1 MDKTQSKEKRSVS
14 VKTIGFTLGGF
25 GIVIVALLVASLYML
40 SFEFKNVKKTTEE
53 YVSLKTSAMDVQL
66 ASDYLTD
73 QARSFVVTGED
84 DFVFNYFKEKIDTKR
99 RENALEALHN
109 KLGDIQAYKDLS
121 NAVDSS
127 VALEN
132 TEYYA
137 MRLTIEA
144 FNKNYNPDDYETAAN
159 KSYCQEIQ
167 NRVMALAIKSEDSSL
182 TAEQQKQRAIEY
194 VYGNSYQK
202 QKHDISTNINA
213 SIKNI
218 DDLLEKNVFDS
229 SEQLN
234 RVLMVQQILIVF
246 LVVFFVAAILFIR
259 NGLLKPINY
268 AVSKISNREFL
279 DGSHG
284 LREYRYLVAAY
295 NEAREVSINN
305 AEKLTY
311 IAEHDKLTGVL
322 NRMGYESV
330 YRDLYL
336 DKTAFILIDLDDF
349 KAINDNHGHHV
360 GDRMLKKISN
370 ILTKYFPNDFVCR
383 IGGDEFAILVFDYK
397 EGFKEELIKRFED
410 MQKESLETKDKL
422 PAESLSIG
430 IAFGTKDDDTDS
442 LYRKADRAMYHV
454 KTHAKSGYCFY
465 DEIKVSK

>member
-1 MDKTQSKEKRSVS
+1 MEKKTKQKRIVS
-14 VKTIGFTLGGF
+14 VKTIAWSLAGLGVA
-25 GIVIVALLVASLYML
+25 IVGLLVASLYML
-40 SFEFKNVKKTTEE
+40 SFQFKNVKRTTED
-53 YVSLKTSAMDVQL
+53 YVDLKISAMDVQL

-99 RENALEALHN
+99 REKALEALHN
-109 KLGDIQAYKDLS
+109 EIGDIQAYKDLD

-137 MRLTIEA
+137 MRLTIVA
-144 FNKNYNPDDYETAAN
+144 FNKNYNPDNYENAAN

-167 NRVMALAIKSEDSSL
+167 NRVMTLELKSEDAALSV
-182 TAEQQKQRAIEY
+182 EEQKQKAIEY
-194 VYGNSYQK
+194 VYGSDYQS
-202 QKHDISTNINA
+202 QKHKISENINA
-213 SIKNI
+213 SILKI
-218 DDLLEKNVFDS
+218 DELLEKNVINS

-234 RVLMVQQILIVF
+234 RLLIGQQVLILL
-246 LVVFFVAAILFIR
+246 LVIFFTAAVIFIR
-259 NGLLKPINY
+259 NGLMKPINY

-284 LREYRYLVAAY
+284 LKEYRYLVAAY

-330 YRDLYL
+330 YRDLHL
-336 DKTAFILIDLDDF
+336 EKTIFILVDLDDF

-360 GDRMLKKISN
+360 GDRMLKKISG
-370 ILTKYFPNDFVCR
+370 ILTKHFPNDFVCR
-383 IGGDEFAILVFDYK
+383 IGGDEFAILIFDYK
-397 EGFKEELIKRFED
+397 DDIREQLEKKFETVEKEAEN
-410 MQKESLETKDKL
+410 TKDKL
-422 PAESLSIG
+422 PKESLSIG
-430 IAFGTKDDDTDS
+430 VAFGTKDDDTDS

-454 KTHAKSGYCFY
+454 KSLSKNGYCFY
-465 DEIKVSK
+465 DTINKD

>member
-1 MDKTQSKEKRSVS
+1 MEKKTKQKRIVS
-14 VKTIGFTLGGF
+14 VKTIAWSLAGLGVA
-25 GIVIVALLVASLYML
+25 IVGLLVASLCML
-40 SFEFKNVKKTTEE
+40 SFQFKNVKRTTED
-53 YVSLKTSAMDVQL
+53 YVDLKISAMDVQL

-99 RENALEALHN
+99 REKALEALHN
-109 KLGDIQAYKDLS
+109 EIGDIQAYKDLD

-137 MRLTIEA
+137 MRLTIVA
-144 FNKNYNPDDYETAAN
+144 FNKDYNPDNYETAAN

-167 NRVMALAIKSEDSSL
+167 NRVMTLDLKSEDAALSI
-182 TAEQQKQRAIEY
+182 EEQKQKAVEY
-194 VYGNSYQK
+194 VYGGDYQS
-202 QKHDISTNINA
+202 QKHKISANINA
-213 SIKNI
+213 SIQKI
-218 DDLLEKNVFDS
+218 DELLEKNVINS

-234 RVLMVQQILIVF
+234 RLLIGQQVLILF
-246 LVVFFVAAILFIR
+246 LVIFFTATVIFIR
-259 NGLLKPINY
+259 NGLMKPINY

-284 LREYRYLVAAY
+284 LKEYRYLVAAY

-330 YRDLYL
+330 YRDLHL
-336 DKTAFILIDLDDF
+336 EKTIFILVDLDDF

-360 GDRMLKKISN
+360 GDKMLKKISG
-370 ILTKYFPNDFVCR
+370 ILTKHFPNDFVCR
-383 IGGDEFAILVFDYK
+383 IGGDEFAILIFDYK
-397 EGFKEELIKRFED
+397 DDIREQLEKRFEAVE
-410 MQKESLETKDKL
+410 KEAENTKDKL
-422 PAESLSIG
+422 PKESLSIG
-430 IAFGTKDDDTDS
+430 VAFGTKDDDTDS

-454 KTHAKSGYCFY
+454 KSLSKSGYCFY
-465 DEIKVSK
+465 DTISKD

>member
-1 MDKTQSKEKRSVS
+1 MDKAQNKEKRSVS

-25 GIVIVALLVASLYML
+25 GIVNVALLVASLYML

-182 TAEQQKQRAIEY
+182 TTEQQKQRAIEY
-194 VYGNSYQK
+194 VYGNNYQK

-246 LVVFFVAAILFIR
+246 LVVFFVAAVLFIR
-259 NGLLKPINY
+259 NGLLKYCELDTY
-268 AVSKISNREFL
+268 AMVKIW
-279 DGSHG
+279 G
-284 LREYRYLVAAY
+284 
-295 NEAREVSINN
+295 
-305 AEKLTY
+305 KL
-311 IAEHDKLTGVL
+311 K
-322 NRMGYESV
+322 
-330 YRDLYL
+330 
-336 DKTAFILIDLDDF
+336 
-349 KAINDNHGHHV
+349 
-360 GDRMLKKISN
+360 
-370 ILTKYFPNDFVCR
+370 
-383 IGGDEFAILVFDYK
+383 
-397 EGFKEELIKRFED
+397 ELIIIHLVEN
-410 MQKESLETKDKL
+410 
-422 PAESLSIG
+422 
-430 IAFGTKDDDTDS
+430 
-442 LYRKADRAMYHV
+442 Y
-454 KTHAKSGYCFY
+454 
-465 DEIKVSK
+465 

>member
-1 MDKTQSKEKRSVS
+1 MEKKTKQKRIVS
-14 VKTIGFTLGGF
+14 VKTIAWSLAGLGVA
-25 GIVIVALLVASLYML
+25 IVGLLVASLCML
-40 SFEFKNVKKTTEE
+40 SFQFKNVKRTTED
-53 YVSLKTSAMDVQL
+53 YVDLKISAMDVQL

-99 RENALEALHN
+99 REKALEALHN
-109 KLGDIQAYKDLS
+109 EIGDIQAYKDLD

-137 MRLTIEA
+137 MRLTIVA
-144 FNKNYNPDDYETAAN
+144 FNKDYNPDNYETAAN

-167 NRVMALAIKSEDSSL
+167 NRVMTLELKSEDAALSI
-182 TAEQQKQRAIEY
+182 EEQKQKAVEY
-194 VYGNSYQK
+194 VYGSDYQS
-202 QKHDISTNINA
+202 QKHKISANINA
-213 SIKNI
+213 SIQKI
-218 DDLLEKNVFDS
+218 DELLEKNVINS

-234 RVLMVQQILIVF
+234 RLLIGQQVLILF
-246 LVVFFVAAILFIR
+246 LVIFFTATVIFIR
-259 NGLLKPINY
+259 NGLMKPINY

-284 LREYRYLVAAY
+284 LKEYRYLVAAY

-330 YRDLYL
+330 YRDLHL
-336 DKTAFILIDLDDF
+336 EKTIFILVDLDDF

-360 GDRMLKKISN
+360 GDRMLKKISG
-370 ILTKYFPNDFVCR
+370 ILTKHFPNDFVCR
-383 IGGDEFAILVFDYK
+383 IGGDEFAILIFDYK
-397 EGFKEELIKRFED
+397 DDIREQLEKRFEAVE
-410 MQKESLETKDKL
+410 KEAENTKDKL
-422 PAESLSIG
+422 PKESLSIG
-430 IAFGTKDDDTDS
+430 VAFGTKDDDTDS

-454 KTHAKSGYCFY
+454 KSLSKSGYCFY
-465 DEIKVSK
+465 DTISKD

>member
-1 MDKTQSKEKRSVS
+1 MSKSQNKEKRSVS
-14 VKTIGFTLGGF
+14 IKTIGFTLGGF

-53 YVSLKTSAMDVQL
+53 YVSLKASAMDVQL

-99 RENALEALHN
+99 RENALLALHN
-109 KLGDIQAYKDLS
+109 KLGDIQAYRDLS

-137 MRLTIEA
+137 MLLTVSA
-144 FNKNYNPDDYETAAN
+144 FNKNYDPDLYETAAN

-167 NRVMALAIKSEDSSL
+167 NRVMTLELKSEDTSL
-182 TAEQQKQRAIEY
+182 TAEEQKQRAIGY
-194 VYGNSYQK
+194 VYGGNYQK
-202 QKHDISTNINA
+202 QKHDISANINA
-213 SIKNI
+213 SIANI
-218 DDLLEKNVFDS
+218 DALLEKNVFDS

-234 RVLMVQQILIVF
+234 RVLMIQQILIIF
-246 LVVFFVAAILFIR
+246 LVVFFVIAVLFIR
-259 NGLLKPINY
+259 NGLLKPINS

-295 NEAREVSINN
+295 NEAREISINN

-336 DKTAFILIDLDDF
+336 DKTVFILIDLDDF
-349 KAINDNHGHHV
+349 KSINDNYGHHV
-360 GDRMLKKISN
+360 GDRTLKKISDT
-370 ILTKYFPNDFVCR
+370 LTKYFANDFVCR
-383 IGGDEFAILVFDYK
+383 IGGDEFAVLIFDYK
-397 EGFKEELIKRFED
+397 DGIKEDLKNRFEAMKQD
-410 MQKESLETKDKL
+410 LLDTKDDLPKESL
-422 PAESLSIG
+422 SVG
-430 IAFGTKDDDTDS
+430 IAFGTKEDNTDS
-442 LYRKADRAMYHV
+442 LYRKADRAMYYI
-454 KTHAKSGYCFY
+454 KTHDKSGYCFY
-465 DEIKVSK
+465 EDIQIRK

>member
-1 MDKTQSKEKRSVS
+1 MEKKTKQKRIVS
-14 VKTIGFTLGGF
+14 VKTIAWSLAGLGVA
-25 GIVIVALLVASLYML
+25 IVGLLVASLCML
-40 SFEFKNVKKTTEE
+40 SFQFKNVKRTTED
-53 YVSLKTSAMDVQL
+53 YVDLKTSAMDVQL

-99 RENALEALHN
+99 REKALEALHN
-109 KLGDIQAYKDLS
+109 EIGDIQAYKDLD

-137 MRLTIEA
+137 MRLTIVA
-144 FNKNYNPDDYETAAN
+144 FNKDYNPDKYDTAAN

-182 TAEQQKQRAIEY
+182 TTEQQKQRAIEY
-194 VYGNSYQK
+194 VYGNNYQK

-246 LVVFFVAAILFIR
+246 LVVFFVAAVLFIR

-330 YRDLYL
+330 YRDLHL

-397 EGFKEELIKRFED
+397 EGFKEELIKRFDD

>member
-1 MDKTQSKEKRSVS
+1 MEKKTRQKRIVS
-14 VKTIGFTLGGF
+14 VKTIAWSLAGLGMA
-25 GIVIVALLVASLYML
+25 IVGLLVASLCML
-40 SFEFKNVKKTTEE
+40 SFQFENVKRTTED
-53 YVSLKTSAMDVQL
+53 YVDLKISAMDVQL

-99 RENALEALHN
+99 REKALEALHN
-109 KLGDIQAYKDLS
+109 EIGDIKAYKDLD

-137 MRLTIEA
+137 MRLTIVA
-144 FNKNYNPDDYETAAN
+144 FNKDYNPDNYETAAN

-167 NRVMALAIKSEDSSL
+167 NRVMTLELKSEDAALSI
-182 TAEQQKQRAIEY
+182 EEQKQKAVEY
-194 VYGNSYQK
+194 VYGSDYQS
-202 QKHDISTNINA
+202 QKHKISANINA
-213 SIKNI
+213 SIQKI
-218 DDLLEKNVFDS
+218 DELLEKNVINS

-234 RVLMVQQILIVF
+234 RLLIGQQVLILF
-246 LVVFFVAAILFIR
+246 LVIFFTATVIFIR
-259 NGLLKPINY
+259 NGLMKPINY

-284 LREYRYLVAAY
+284 LKEYRYLVAAY

-330 YRDLYL
+330 YRDLHL
-336 DKTAFILIDLDDF
+336 EKTIFILVDLDDF

-360 GDRMLKKISN
+360 GDRMLKKISG
-370 ILTKYFPNDFVCR
+370 ILTKHFPNDYVCR
-383 IGGDEFAILVFDYK
+383 IGGDEFAILIFDYK
-397 EGFKEELIKRFED
+397 DDIREQLEKRFEAVE
-410 MQKESLETKDKL
+410 KEAENTKDKL
-422 PAESLSIG
+422 PKESLSIG
-430 IAFGTKDDDTDS
+430 VAFGTKDDDTDS

-454 KTHAKSGYCFY
+454 KSLSKSGYCFY
-465 DEIKVSK
+465 DTISKD

>member
-1 MDKTQSKEKRSVS
+1 MEKKTRQKRIVS
-14 VKTIGFTLGGF
+14 VKTIAWSLAGLGMA
-25 GIVIVALLVASLYML
+25 IVGLLVAFLCML
-40 SFEFKNVKKTTEE
+40 SFQFKNVKRTTED
-53 YVSLKTSAMDVQL
+53 YVDLKISAMDVQL

-99 RENALEALHN
+99 REKALEALHN
-109 KLGDIQAYKDLS
+109 EIGDIKAYKDLD

-137 MRLTIEA
+137 MRLTIVA
-144 FNKNYNPDDYETAAN
+144 FNKDYNPDNYETAAN

-167 NRVMALAIKSEDSSL
+167 NRVMTLELKSEDAALSI
-182 TAEQQKQRAIEY
+182 EEQKQKAVEY
-194 VYGNSYQK
+194 VYGSDYQS
-202 QKHDISTNINA
+202 QKHKISANINA
-213 SIKNI
+213 SIQKI
-218 DDLLEKNVFDS
+218 DELLEKNVINS

-234 RVLMVQQILIVF
+234 RLLIGQQVLILF
-246 LVVFFVAAILFIR
+246 LVIFFTATVIFIR
-259 NGLLKPINY
+259 NGLMKPINY

-284 LREYRYLVAAY
+284 LKEYRYLVAAY

-330 YRDLYL
+330 YRDLHL
-336 DKTAFILIDLDDF
+336 EKTIFILVDLDDF

-360 GDRMLKKISN
+360 GDRMLKKISG
-370 ILTKYFPNDFVCR
+370 ILTKHFPNDYVCR
-383 IGGDEFAILVFDYK
+383 IGGDEFAILIFDYK
-397 EGFKEELIKRFED
+397 DDIREQLEKKFEAVEKEAEN
-410 MQKESLETKDKL
+410 TKDKL
-422 PAESLSIG
+422 PKESLSIG
-430 IAFGTKDDDTDS
+430 VAFGTKDDDTDS

-454 KTHAKSGYCFY
+454 KSLSKSGYCFY
-465 DEIKVSK
+465 DTISKD